1 MEDDAIASMRWH
13 FLVDSSYV
21 CPYCPNAQTRFD
33 TYYQL
38 KSHLVTH
45 KTEQVISLVTKL
57 NFIIACSFVV
67 YMYSVLIAAV
77 ATTCLDQIIVDYIG
91 KETRQLSFSYI

>member
-45 KTEQVISLVTKL
+45 KTEQVILLVTNL
-57 NFIIACSFVV
+57 NFIIASFVV

-91 KETRQLSFSYI
+91 KETQ